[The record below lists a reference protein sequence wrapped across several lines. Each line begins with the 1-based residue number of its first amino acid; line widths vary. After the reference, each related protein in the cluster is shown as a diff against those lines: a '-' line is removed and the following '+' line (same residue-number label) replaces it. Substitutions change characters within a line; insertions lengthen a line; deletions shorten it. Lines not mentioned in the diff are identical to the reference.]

1 MSTDMAVR
9 CEDLVHIYRT
19 ADTEIVALRQVD
31 LVIQPR
37 ETVTLLGPSG
47 SGKSTLLWLLGGLLA
62 PTAGT
67 VSVFGNRITELAP
80 REVTNLRA
88 SEVGMVLQNPA
99 ANLLSHASALQNVMF
114 AQRPHRDRA
123 RAQELLDA
131 MGIGKLARRLAGGL
145 SGGEQQR
152 LAVAVALAN
161 RPRLLLA
168 DEPTSQLDRGSAAA
182 VLELLRTANADLG
195 TTVVA
200 VSHDAAVADALGR
213 TITIRDGRVGAEG
226 RAGEQYVVIGRDGN
240 LVLPPE
246 AMSALPPGTLA
257 KVIVKENAVELR
269 GAE

>member
-1 MSTDMAVR
+1 
-9 CEDLVHIYRT
+9 
-19 ADTEIVALRQVD
+19 
-31 LVIQPR
+31 
-37 ETVTLLGPSG
+37 
-47 SGKSTLLWLLGGLLA
+47 
-62 PTAGT
+62 
-67 VSVFGNRITELAP
+67 
-80 REVTNLRA
+80 
-88 SEVGMVLQNPA
+88 
-99 ANLLSHASALQNVMF
+99 MF
-114 AQRPHRDRA
+114 AQRPRRDRA

-131 MGIGKLARRLAGGL
+131 MGIGKLASRLAGGL

-182 VLELLRTANADLG
+182 VLELLRTANAELG